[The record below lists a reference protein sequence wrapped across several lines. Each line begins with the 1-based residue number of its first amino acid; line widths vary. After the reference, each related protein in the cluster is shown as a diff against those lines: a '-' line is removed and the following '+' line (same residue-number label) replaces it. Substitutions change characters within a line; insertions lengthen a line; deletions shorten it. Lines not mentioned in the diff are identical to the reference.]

1 MAGESGGEC
10 ERVCENESNR
20 KTGREKWEGHINIY
34 LVLEEVFV
42 V

>member
-1 MAGESGGEC
+1 MGESVREC
-10 ERVCENESNR
+10 VRMRVIER
-20 KTGREKWEGHINIY
+20 KTGREKWEGHINRY